1 MFHVRPATL
10 ADRATIAQQ
19 RVVLFIEMDRM
30 NPSQA
35 GVLTDATM
43 AYLANAIPSGEYF
56 GWLATLAAEPS
67 RVVAGCGVQVRNV
80 APFPWRF
87 PARGEVIAAG
97 RQALIVNVYTDPEFR
112 RRGLARRLLTTVVD
126 WARMHQV
133 DSLIL
138 HATPDGRPLYES
150 LGFEA
155 SNEMRFMGDLGSGPA
170 WREPGLTP

>member
-10 ADRATIAQQ
+10 ADRAAIAEH
-19 RVVLFIEMDRM
+19 RVALFIEMDRM

-35 GVLTDATM
+35 DVLRDATL
-43 AYLANAIPSGEYF
+43 AYLAHAIPSGEYF
-56 GWLATLAAEPS
+56 GWLATLSAAPS
-67 RVVAGCGVQVRNV
+67 RVVAGCGAQMRNV

-87 PARGEVIAAG
+87 PTHGEVIAAG

-112 RRGLARRLLTTVVD
+112 RLGLARRLLTTVID
-126 WARMHQV
+126 WARLHQV

-155 SNEMRFMGDLGSGPA
+155 SNELRFMGDLGSGPD
-170 WREPGLTP
+170 ES